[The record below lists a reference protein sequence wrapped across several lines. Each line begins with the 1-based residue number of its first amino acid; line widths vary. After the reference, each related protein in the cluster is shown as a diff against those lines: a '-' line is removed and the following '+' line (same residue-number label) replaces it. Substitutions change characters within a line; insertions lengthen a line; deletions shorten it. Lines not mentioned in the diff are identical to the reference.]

1 MPLQTIDAGPAF
13 AQKAADVIVGIMRT
27 AIRQHG
33 SCTVGLSG
41 GSTPKPIYEALSKEA
56 IDWSRVT
63 FFLVDDRCVSPDHPD
78 SNQQLARTSII
89 NATGAATVFP
99 DTSLPPEESARDYGL
114 RLKQLWQNRLPDI
127 MMLGMGPDGHIASL
141 FPPLAPHLMDDTRLV
156 AHTTTDTFAVHDRIT
171 LTLNPIAAAEHHV
184 FLLKG
189 EDKKRLWDEMMASAE
204 NEERWPAKRIVE
216 HGKVTVI
223 FG

>member
-1 MPLQTIDAGPAF
+1 MPLQTIDAGSDF
-13 AQKAADVIVGIMRT
+13 AQKAAEVIAGIMRS

-41 GSTPKPIYEALSKEA
+41 GSTPKPVYEALAQEA

-78 SNQQLARTSII
+78 SNQQLARSSII
-89 NATGAATVFP
+89 NVTGAASVFP
-99 DTSLPPEESARDYGL
+99 DTSLPPDESAQEYGSRL
-114 RLKQLWQNRLPDI
+114 RLLWNNHLPDVMI
-127 MMLGMGPDGHIASL
+127 VGMGPDGHIASL
-141 FPPLAPHLMDDTRLV
+141 FPPLAENLMDDTRLV

-171 LTLNPIAAAEHHV
+171 LTLNPITAAEHHV

-189 EDKKRLWDEMMASAE
+189 EDKKQLWEEMMDSAE
-204 NEERWPAKRIVE
+204 NEQRWPAKRIVD
-216 HGKVTVI
+216 HSHVTVV